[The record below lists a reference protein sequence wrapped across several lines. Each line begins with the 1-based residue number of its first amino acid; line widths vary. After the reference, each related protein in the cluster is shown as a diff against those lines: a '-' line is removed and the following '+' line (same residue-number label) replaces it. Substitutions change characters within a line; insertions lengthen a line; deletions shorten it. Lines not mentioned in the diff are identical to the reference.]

1 MSLADRKIVF
11 LFPGQGAQYENM
23 GSELIENNPVYAAAK
38 EVLSEEV
45 FEVIREGKK
54 EALEKMKSCI
64 ENLKGSKYD
73 NVYRTKFVVGRD
85 IRIVEKILEN
95 M

>member
-54 EALEKMKSCI
+54 EALEKTKYCQPAI
-64 ENLKGSKYD
+64 FLKQLG
-73 NVYRTKFVVGRD
+73 FVF
-85 IRIVEKILEN
+85 
-95 M
+95 